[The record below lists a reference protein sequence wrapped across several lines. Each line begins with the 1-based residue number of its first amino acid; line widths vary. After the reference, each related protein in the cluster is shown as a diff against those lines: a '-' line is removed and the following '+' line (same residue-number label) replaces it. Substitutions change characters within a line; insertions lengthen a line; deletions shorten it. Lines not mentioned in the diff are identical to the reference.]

1 MKNGFFGSLGNR
13 FAAKES
19 SELRALLDGIDITVP
34 GRKTGDRRPEHRER
48 YCIVHYLRTLE
59 RNGLIQFPFQISK
72 GESPDFRIQM
82 GSRPFGVEHADAG
95 SAEHQ
100 RAMTEHAKAPPS
112 SVLEGHEI
120 RLPGEPLMGHPY
132 GSDEPERLWTME
144 VMDAIRAKTAKLAK
158 YEALPEYEL
167 LLYDNTEYPTSWEV
181 AELPG
186 RLAAAIREWRVAE
199 PPANRQFSSITV
211 LKDRVLMF
219 DVTGRSF
226 LLPIPPSSKLPPLLP
241 LTRLGVS
248 EEALQAFCREHRICK
263 LGFFGSV
270 RGERF
275 GPHSDVDVLVEFE
288 PAYRIG
294 LIGLAGVE
302 LELSRLLNRK
312 ADLRTVPDLSRYFRE
327 EVVREK
333 SDLAY
338 AYAAG

>member
-1 MKNGFFGSLGNR
+1 MQDNFFGSLGSS
-13 FAAKES
+13 FSAAS
-19 SELRALLDGIDITVP
+19 AAELEAVLEGIDITVP
-34 GRKTGDRRPEHRER
+34 RRTRGRRSEHRER

-59 RNGLIQFPFQISK
+59 RNGLVQFPLRITK
-72 GESPDFRIQM
+72 RESPDFEIEI
-82 GSRPFGVEHADAG
+82 GSRFLGLEVTDAG
-95 SAEHQ
+95 HPRHQ
-100 RAMTEHAKAPPS
+100 QAMTELEKAPPGS
-112 SVLEGHEI
+112 LLEENVV
-120 RLPGEPLMGHPY
+120 RKPGEALRGR
-132 GSDEPERLWTME
+132 GFAGDEPERFWTQE
-144 VMDAIRAKTAKLAK
+144 VLAAVREKTARLAA
-158 YEALPEYEL
+158 YEELPAYEL
-167 LLYDNTEYPTSWEV
+167 LLYDNTEYPTWEV
-181 AELPG
+181 PELLI
-186 RLAAAIREWRVAE
+186 RLAGAIREWREAE
-199 PPANRQFSSITV
+199 PPAKRQFSSISV

-219 DVTGRSF
+219 DVTDRSYI
-226 LLPIPPSSKLPPLLP
+226 LPIPPGPSLPPLLP
-241 LTRLGVS
+241 LVRLGVS
-248 EEALQAFCREHRICK
+248 EEDLHAFCRQHRIRK

-288 PAYRIG
+288 PSYRIG